1 MAYMCQTKKKA
12 IAPQIKAVLKKYG
25 MKGTIAVNNHSSLV
39 VNLKEGALDLIGAA
53 NKYNKMMEQIRSWG
67 RYYEITDNFQV
78 NPYHCED
85 NMNEIGET
93 EIANFYKE
101 LLAAMHG
108 VGSGYANHNNS
119 DIMTDY
125 FDVGWY
131 VDINVGQWNK
141 GYKVV

>member
-25 MKGTIAVNNHSSLV
+25 MTGTIAVRNHSSLV
-39 VNLKEGALDLIGAA
+39 VNLKKGALDLIGDA
-53 NKYNKMMEQIRSWG
+53 NIHNKEYAERTGNQC
-67 RYYEITDNFQV
+67 YEVKDYLQV
-78 NPYHCED
+78 NPYYAEEWSTCKK
-85 NMNEIGET
+85 
-93 EIANFYKE
+93 IASFYKE

-108 VGSGYANHNNS
+108 VGSGFANHNNS

-131 VDINVGQWNK
+131 VDINVGDWDKPYQ
-141 GYKVV
+141 VV